1 MEKLTTYDALLL
13 KINEVQ
19 GKREYEKLALQNEF
33 TDFKESLRPKNI
45 IRGIFNDIRESSD
58 VKQDVLRGTLGL
70 VSGFLTN
77 KFLLGSLHGP
87 LKTAL
92 SAIIPGL
99 FTSFA
104 IKSPDTIKEK
114 GLPWLSHL
122 LQSLKIKT
130 TSEKQHQ
137 ASENVL

>member
-1 MEKLTTYDALLL
+1 MEKLTTYEGLLL
-13 KINEVQ
+13 KINEMQ
-19 GKREYEKLALQNEF
+19 SKRDYEKLSLQNEF
-33 TDFKESLRPKNI
+33 TDFKQSLKPSNL
-45 IRGIFNDIRESSD
+45 IRGLFRDIKESSD
-58 VKQDVLRGTLGL
+58 VKNDVLRGVVGL
-70 VSGFLTN
+70 ASGFLTN

-104 IKSPDTIKEK
+104 IKTPETFKEK
-114 GLPWLSHL
+114 GLPWLTQL

-130 TSEKQHQ
+130 KSEKQHE
-137 ASENVL
+137 AGENVL